1 MTTPTTVRTPRAVGD
16 DVVTGMAKA
25 LLPSA
30 AKDLAETAIRKVTR
44 ATAGMRLGPDLL
56 VVGTKR
62 GGTTFLW
69 STLQGHP
76 QVMAMVPRAKHLK
89 SCHYFYRHFD
99 RGLAWYLGHF
109 PTRWARRRHA
119 ARHGH
124 ALSLEASPMY
134 LFDPRVADR
143 VAATLPRVKVVI
155 LLRDPVARA
164 FSHYQER
171 RKAGVETLSFPEA
184 LRFEDRRLAG
194 EESRMTGDPHY
205 YSRAWDWYSYRTRGE
220 YAAQVQRWF
229 DALGRH
235 RVLVVRSEDLYSDQP
250 RTLELVQRFAGLT
263 PVDLP
268 GRKRNAGSRAE
279 RIDPVSESVLRTHF
293 AAHNRRLAALL
304 DDEVW
309 WP

>member
-1 MTTPTTVRTPRAVGD
+1 MTIVD
-16 DVVTGMAKA
+16 DGALTGTAKA
-25 LLPSA
+25 LLPQPV
-30 AKDLAETAIRKVTR
+30 KDLAELGIRRLTQ
-44 ATAGMRLGPDLL
+44 ATAPLRPPPDLL

-69 STLQGHP
+69 SALQSHP
-76 QVMAMVPRAKHLK
+76 QVMPMVPKAKHLK
-89 SCHYFYRHFD
+89 SCHYFYEHFE
-99 RGLAWYLGHF
+99 RGPAWYLGHF
-109 PTRWARRRHA
+109 PTRWSRRRHA
-119 ARHGH
+119 ARYGH
-124 ALSLEASPMY
+124 ALCLEASPMY

-143 VAATLPRVKVVI
+143 VASSLPRARVVI
-155 LLRDPVARA
+155 LLRDPVRRA

-184 LRFEDRRLAG
+184 LRVEDRRLAG
-194 EESRMTGDPHY
+194 EESRMNGDPGY

-220 YAAQVQRWF
+220 YAGQVQRWF

-235 RVLVVRSEDLYSDQP
+235 RVLVVRSEDLYSDP
-250 RTLELVQRFAGLT
+250 TRTLDLVQQFAGLT

-268 GRKRNAGSRAE
+268 GRKRNGSGRAE
-279 RIDPVSESVLRTHF
+279 RIDPISESVLRTHF
-293 AAHNRRLAALL
+293 ASHNRRLAALL